1 MQVSVDVSPTSDR
14 LQLLEPFDR
23 WSGGDLANMRIL
35 IKVTSFIVPNS
46 MFRIRIRYPD
56 PGSSN
61 IKLQRFKKRM
71 SHLKDRPVSS
81 NVLLFTV

>member
-35 IKVTSFIVPNS
+35 IKVTSFIVLNS
-46 MFRIRIRYPD
+46 VFRIRIRYPD
-56 PGSSN
+56 PGSS
-61 IKLQRFKKRM
+61 KRFIMLYHHK
-71 SHLKDRPVSS
+71 VT
-81 NVLLFTV
+81 LFF